1 MYKSSVW
8 KTSTPY
14 VNDFIFNIV
23 EISVYYQYSEN
34 KTKYTL
40 LQFVLIVLVLQF
52 QINQRH

>member
-1 MYKSSVW
+1 MYKSVW
-8 KTSTPY
+8 KTSTPC

-23 EISVYYQYSEN
+23 GISVYYQYSEN